1 MRANTLIGLLL
12 CIAGVMLCSTA
23 WALDEAVLTPT
34 PRSEVGMS
42 EKDKAN
48 AEKEFNAAMSVW
60 LKHDH
65 MAGEKLLK
73 EFARVW

>member
-1 MRANTLIGLLL
+1 MKARVTIGLLL
-12 CIAGVMLCSTA
+12 CVATATLCSTA

-60 LKHDH
+60 LKHDYKN
-65 MAGEKLLK
+65 GEKLLGK
-73 EFARVW
+73 FARV

>member
-1 MRANTLIGLLL
+1 MKGILMICVVCVIVSVG
-12 CIAGVMLCSTA
+12 GMA

-34 PRSEVGMS
+34 PKSEMAMS
-42 EKDKAN
+42 KKDKAK

-60 LKHDH
+60 FGHDYKN
-65 MAGEKLLK
+65 GEKLLG